1 MWKVGL
7 MLGVLAIAAGAGFFT
22 ALIYCMVV
30 CGKNLIKR
38 AERWDDEMALDKQNC
53 THERYRYTESHPEKV
68 WTCNDCGEIF

>member
-22 ALIYCMVV
+22 AFCYYIVV

-38 AERWDDEMALDKQNC
+38 AERLDDEMSNQ
-53 THERYRYTESHPEKV
+53 
-68 WTCNDCGEIF
+68 